1 MISKIVNKIKGG
13 KLKVKSNKVK
23 WSVILLVVSVIL
35 FSAIGQGFSQSLSDI
50 LREAENNYKDFNQD
64 FKDMAMV
71 FDAKI
76 YTPEGEMTSEMKL
89 FTKGEKSR
97 SETLIQF
104 PEAAGMPEGMGS
116 MLVVVIF
123 DGQDTWMISPFTGKT
138 KLTDVQAEEQMY
150 YQTGMNWWKF
160 ISDKT
165 KYVGIEKIGNRECYL
180 LELEIERESPYK
192 RIWVDKDRLFLIQA
206 EGDSSDGNNI
216 RTTFS
221 DFRKAKG
228 SWELPY
234 KIEVYINEVQTMT
247 VLTKSLEIN
256 KGLPD
261 DLFDVNK
268 VEVSGPNMQEM
279 MKNLMQQGKDN

>member
-123 DGQDTWMISPFTGKT
+123 DGQDAWMISPFTGKT

-206 EGDSSDGNNI
+206 EGDSSDGNNV